1 MAITTP
7 EYITLENWT
16 ADLNIS
22 VPQLVVPT
30 LMQGQSWWDW
40 ANDLISIN
48 KLTNIVIPDRQ
59 SFPLEEDWRKWA
71 YTLIQSIQKRV

>member
-22 VPQLVVPT
+22 VPQLTVPT
-30 LMQGQSWWDW
+30 LMKGQSWWDW

-48 KLTNIVIPDRQ
+48 KLTNIVIPDKQ

-71 YTLIQSIQKRV
+71 YTLIQSIQRRS